1 MIITVF
7 KSTILNKAMNI
18 HICQSVEFEKVKDWL
33 GAIPLTRKRL
43 SIQQL
48 LDSGELED
56 DNLDV
61 QLEQY
66 IVDFDSATQLL
77 ARERHVPLDA
87 VPCFSWNVQG
97 HQIDSP
103 CWKTE
108 AILSR
113 LTLAELYLTRGRSQL
128 PDYKKASSTFASA
141 IQVHQQMMYQLDSWK
156 WKMSDHNQFFF
167 QKEWHRSRVS
177 QLECL
182 RHLAMVSVGLGKSL
196 ADKTLYTVAQRGV
209 AAATASIAQ
218 WPNTAHQLLPLCE
231 YMRYYFSSNMLWEN
245 GQYGASLHRM
255 EQWLK
260 NKPEPSLF
268 ENINNEIDKVDF
280 LLEERQRTNNGAY
293 FDPVEA
299 STPLATPVELL
310 EKVDIVIKTNV

>member
-1 MIITVF
+1 
-7 KSTILNKAMNI
+7 MNI
-18 HICQSVEFEKVKDWL
+18 HICQSLEFERVKDWQ

-48 LDSGELED
+48 LDTGEL
-56 DNLDV
+56 LDTETGS

-66 IVDFDSATQLL
+66 ILDLNVAMRLMVH
-77 ARERHVPLDA
+77 ERHIPLDS

-103 CWKTE
+103 CWKAE

-113 LTLAELYLTRGRSQL
+113 LTLADLYLRQGIDEL
-128 PDYKKASSTFASA
+128 PDYKKASNTFVSA
-141 IQVHQQMMYQLDSWK
+141 IQLHQQMVDQLDSWK
-156 WKMSDHNQFFF
+156 WKMPDRAHFFF
-167 QKEWHRSRVS
+167 QKAWHLSMVS

-182 RHLAMVSVGLGKSL
+182 RHLSMVSVGLGKSM
-196 ADKTLYTVAQRGV
+196 ADKTLYIVAQRGV

-218 WPNTAHQLLPLCE
+218 WPTTEHNLLPLCE
-231 YMRYYFSSNMLWEN
+231 YMRYYFSSNVLWEN

-255 EQWLK
+255 EQWLR
-260 NKPEPSLF
+260 NKPESSLF
-268 ENINNEIDKVDF
+268 ENINDEMDKVEF

-293 FDPVEA
+293 FDPVEESA
-299 STPLATPVELL
+299 PLAAPVELL
-310 EKVDIVIKTNV
+310 ENVDIPHPTTASLHR

>member
-1 MIITVF
+1 
-7 KSTILNKAMNI
+7 MNI
-18 HICQSVEFEKVKDWL
+18 HICQSVEFEKIKDWS

-56 DNLDV
+56 ENLDV

-66 IVDFDSATQLL
+66 IAEFDSATQLVV
-77 ARERHVPLDA
+77 RERHVPLDS

-113 LTLAELYLTRGRSQL
+113 LTLADLYMTRGRRQL

-141 IQVHQQMMYQLDSWK
+141 IQLHQQMMEQLVSWK
-156 WKMSDHNQFFF
+156 WKMSSHNHFFF
-167 QKEWHRSRVS
+167 QKDWHRSRVS

-182 RHLAMVSVGLGKSL
+182 RHLAMVAVGIGKSL
-196 ADKTLYTVAQRGV
+196 ADKTLYTVTQRGV

-218 WPNTAHQLLPLCE
+218 WPNTTHQLLPLCE

-245 GQYGASLHRM
+245 GKYGASLHRM

-299 STPLATPVELL
+299 DTPLVQPVALL
-310 EKVDIVIKTNV
+310 EKSTS

>member
-1 MIITVF
+1 
-7 KSTILNKAMNI
+7 MNI
-18 HICQSVEFEKVKDWL
+18 HICQSVEFEKVKDWP
-33 GAIPLTRKRL
+33 GGIALTRKRL

-48 LDSGELED
+48 LDTGELEGE
-56 DNLDV
+56 DV
-61 QLEQY
+61 CAQLEQY
-66 IVDFDSATQLL
+66 IAELDMAMQML
-77 ARERHVPLDA
+77 ACERHVPLDS
-87 VPCFSWNVQG
+87 VPCFSWNVQ
-97 HQIDSP
+97 QQEIVSP
-103 CWKTE
+103 CWKVE
-108 AILSR
+108 AIVSR
-113 LTLAELYLTRGRSQL
+113 VSLADLYLKNGCAQL
-128 PDYKKASSTFASA
+128 PDYKKASTTFAKA
-141 IQVHQQMMYQLDSWK
+141 IELHQQMLSHLNSWK
-156 WKMSDHNQFFF
+156 WKMPTNNHFVF
-167 QKEWHRSRVS
+167 QKAWHRSMVS

-182 RHLAMVSVGLGKSL
+182 RHLSMVSVGLGKSL